1 MNLDAILRIGAKV
14 TGTEQLT
21 GLQQRFNGLQS
32 AAKNLT
38 TQGGLLGGAL
48 GALAPVATI
57 SGLGALV
64 TKTIAAG
71 DEMNDLAQRTGV
83 SVEALAKF
91 KKAAATSGTNLDNVA
106 KSLSK
111 LSKGLYETA
120 QTGKGS
126 TAEALKTLGISAT
139 DAAGKLKSADQVTL
153 EIANKFK
160 TMPDGV
166 QKTALAMQLFGKS
179 GAEMIPMLN
188 MGGDAI
194 DRLKVKMTAAFAEK
208 ADEYNDKLAT
218 LSGKVG
224 GLAAGLTVALLPA
237 LDLMVTGVTALVDAF
252 TKLPDWMQSVIGL
265 VAVLA
270 IGFTALG
277 PIIAGVITV
286 LTTAGTLVAGIA
298 GWPILIGA
306 ALVAIGTLVWN
317 FRDEIGNA
325 LTAIGKAVWGALDG
339 INKGIR
345 DGLLALFRTVW
356 NTADSINKAIV
367 NGIGAAWEWLKNS
380 YQAADRQLDSLINST
395 GKLGQSFAP
404 LIVILSTAAMAVAGV
419 TGWPIL
425 IGAALVAI
433 GMLVWNFRDEIGS
446 ALKAIG
452 EAVWGAL
459 DGINTGI
466 RSGITAAWEWLQERF
481 GDLTGWLSD
490 LAKGFGEILGKGF
503 EIMHKAIRSA
513 IGAAWEWLQD
523 RFDTLSGWLKGLVDG
538 AGKLLGSLGDAIKA
552 PFIQAVGAIR
562 GVLNSIINAIVGAVN
577 GVLSQIN
584 RAISAANQLAS
595 TLRLPQLPT
604 LPLLSAPSFEG
615 GGYTGD
621 GPRVGGV
628 DGRGGFPAILHP
640 RETVIDHTM
649 PGAGGGSLQLTIQ
662 TGPVLQQADGSQWV
676 RREDL
681 QRAMEATAAAVYGSL
696 RSPSGR
702 VVMGGAR

>member
-1 MNLDAILRIGAKV
+1 L
-14 TGTEQLT
+14 
-21 GLQQRFNGLQS
+21 
-32 AAKNLT
+32 
-38 TQGGLLGGAL
+38 
-48 GALAPVATI
+48 
-57 SGLGALV
+57 
-64 TKTIAAG
+64 
-71 DEMNDLAQRTGV
+71 
-83 SVEALAKF
+83 
-91 KKAAATSGTNLDNVA
+91 
-106 KSLSK
+106 KS
-111 LSKGLYETA
+111 
-120 QTGKGS
+120 
-126 TAEALKTLGISAT
+126 LGISAT

-153 EIANKFK
+153 EIADKFK
-160 TMPDGV
+160 NMPDRV
-166 QKTALAMQLFGKS
+166 RKTALAVQLFGKS

-194 DRLKVKMTAAFAEK
+194 DKLKVKMTAAFAEK
-208 ADEYNDKLAT
+208 ADQYSDKMTVLN
-218 LSGKVG
+218 GKVG

-237 LDLMVTGVTALVDAF
+237 LDLMVTGVTKLVEAF
-252 TKLPDWMQSVIGL
+252 TSLPDWMQSVIGL

-277 PIIAGVITV
+277 PIIAGLLTV

-298 GWPILIGA
+298 SWPILIGA
-306 ALVAIGTLVWN
+306 ALVAIGVLVWN

-345 DGLLALFRTVW
+345 
-356 NTADSINKAIV
+356 
-367 NGIGAAWEWLKNS
+367 
-380 YQAADRQLDSLINST
+380 
-395 GKLGQSFAP
+395 
-404 LIVILSTAAMAVAGV
+404 
-419 TGWPIL
+419 
-425 IGAALVAI
+425 
-433 GMLVWNFRDEIGS
+433 
-446 ALKAIG
+446 
-452 EAVWGAL
+452 
-459 DGINTGI
+459 
-466 RSGITAAWEWLQERF
+466 SGITAAWEWLQERF
-481 GDLTGWLSD
+481 GDLTDWLSD
-490 LAKGFGEILGKGF
+490 LAKGFGEILGEGF
-503 EIMHKAIRSA
+503 EIMHKAIKSA

-523 RFDTLSGWLKGLVDG
+523 RFDTLSGWIKGLVDG

-552 PFIQAVGAIR
+552 PFVQAVGAIR

-649 PGAGGGSLQLTIQ
+649 TGAGAGSLQVTIQ
-662 TGPVLQQADGSQWV
+662 TGPILQQPDGSQWV

-681 QRAMEATAAAVYGSL
+681 SRAMEATAAAVYGSL

-702 VVMGGAR
+702 AVMGGAR

>member
-71 DEMNDLAQRTGV
+71 HEMHDLAQRTGV

-91 KKAAATSGTNLDNVA
+91 KKAASTTGTDLGNVA
-106 KSLSK
+106 KSLGK

-120 QTGKGS
+120 QTGKGQA
-126 TAEALKTLGISAT
+126 AEALKSLGISAT

-153 EIANKFK
+153 EIADKFK
-160 TMPDGV
+160 NMPDRV
-166 QKTALAMQLFGKS
+166 RKTALAVQLFGKS

-194 DRLKVKMTAAFAEK
+194 DKLKVKMTAAFAEK
-208 ADEYNDKLAT
+208 ADQYSDKMTVLN
-218 LSGKVG
+218 GKVG

-237 LDLMVTGVTALVDAF
+237 LDLMVTGVTKLVEAF
-252 TKLPDWMQSVIGL
+252 TSLPDWMQSVIGL

-277 PIIAGVITV
+277 PIIAGLLTV

-298 GWPILIGA
+298 SWPILIGA
-306 ALVAIGTLVWN
+306 ALVAIGVLVWN

-345 DGLLALFRTVW
+345 
-356 NTADSINKAIV
+356 
-367 NGIGAAWEWLKNS
+367 
-380 YQAADRQLDSLINST
+380 
-395 GKLGQSFAP
+395 
-404 LIVILSTAAMAVAGV
+404 
-419 TGWPIL
+419 
-425 IGAALVAI
+425 
-433 GMLVWNFRDEIGS
+433 
-446 ALKAIG
+446 
-452 EAVWGAL
+452 
-459 DGINTGI
+459 
-466 RSGITAAWEWLQERF
+466 SGITAAWEWLQERF
-481 GDLTGWLSD
+481 GDLTDWLSD
-490 LAKGFGEILGKGF
+490 LAKGFGEILGEGF
-503 EIMHKAIRSA
+503 EIMHKAIKSA

-523 RFDTLSGWLKGLVDG
+523 RFDTLSGWIKGLVDG

-552 PFIQAVGAIR
+552 PFVQAVGAIR

-649 PGAGGGSLQLTIQ
+649 TGAGAGSLQVTIQ
-662 TGPVLQQADGSQWV
+662 TGPILQQPDGSQWV

-681 QRAMEATAAAVYGSL
+681 SRAMEATAAAVYGSL

-702 VVMGGAR
+702 AVMGGAR

>member
-14 TGTEQLT
+14 TGTEQLSQ
-21 GLQQRFNGLQS
+21 LQTRFNGLQS

-38 TQGGLLGGAL
+38 SQGGLLGGAL

-91 KKAAATSGTNLDNVA
+91 KKAASTSGTSLDNVA
-106 KSLSK
+106 KSLGK

-120 QTGKGS
+120 QTGKGP
-126 TAEALKTLGISAT
+126 TAEALKALGISAT

-194 DRLKVKMTAAFAEK
+194 DKLKVKMTAAFAQK
-208 ADEYNDKLAT
+208 ADEYSDKMT
-218 LSGKVG
+218 VLSGKVG

-237 LDLMVTGVTALVDAF
+237 LDLVVTAVTKLVEAF
-252 TKLPDWMQSVIGL
+252 TSLPDWMQSVIGL

-286 LTTAGTLVAGIA
+286 LTTFGTLVAGIA
-298 GWPILIGA
+298 SWPILIGA
-306 ALVAIGTLVWN
+306 ALVAIGTLVWS
-317 FRDEIGNA
+317 FRDEIGSA
-325 LTAIGKAVWGALDG
+325 LTAIGKAVWGVLDG
-339 INKGIR
+339 INK
-345 DGLLALFRTVW
+345 
-356 NTADSINKAIV
+356 
-367 NGIGAAWEWLKNS
+367 
-380 YQAADRQLDSLINST
+380 
-395 GKLGQSFAP
+395 
-404 LIVILSTAAMAVAGV
+404 
-419 TGWPIL
+419 
-425 IGAALVAI
+425 
-433 GMLVWNFRDEIGS
+433 
-446 ALKAIG
+446 
-452 EAVWGAL
+452 
-459 DGINTGI
+459 GI

-481 GDLTGWLSD
+481 SDLTGWLSD

-503 EIMHKAIRSA
+503 EIMHKVIKSA

-523 RFDTLSGWLKGLVDG
+523 RFDTLSGWIKGLVDG
-538 AGKLLGSLGDAIKA
+538 ASKLLGSLGDAIKA

-584 RAISAANQLAS
+584 RAIGAANQLAS

-649 PGAGGGSLQLTIQ
+649 PAPGGSLQLTIQ

-702 VVMGGAR
+702 AVMGGAR